1 MNIGFDLDGV
11 FFNQEK
17 FQLKKGSKYF
27 KSQYIKQYYIENGIN
42 LKKSDVQVF
51 DVIRGKIL
59 DSAKKVDFTKPYL
72 KINSNG
78 YGIRQVF
85 DCSEEEE
92 EKFWYKHM
100 LLYALFMP
108 FRKDAVRVAKQLY
121 KEGNELFIISSR
133 AKADENSLIGKIQ
146 RGIVILRFKLKGM
159 PYKKMI
165 FCPYKNGQESKG

>member
-27 KSQYIKQYYIENGIN
+27 KSQYIKQYYKENGIN

-59 DSAKKVDFTKPYL
+59 DSAEKVDFTKPYL

-108 FRKDAVRVAKQLY
+108 FRKDAVRVAK
-121 KEGNELFIISSR
+121 
-133 AKADENSLIGKIQ
+133 
-146 RGIVILRFKLKGM
+146 
-159 PYKKMI
+159 
-165 FCPYKNGQESKG
+165 